1 MCMGYIKGVGRN
13 QARIVT
19 LGSMVAADSP
29 ARLVDAFVDS
39 LDMAALGFAPPAAEG
54 RPAYDPRS
62 VLKLYVLGYRKGVR
76 SSRRLAAA
84 CRENLEAMWLVSGV
98 EPDFRTVSDFRK
110 GHAGSLR
117 EVFHEFNRRLSGAVS
132 WGFCSVD
139 GSKFAAS
146 NSRMRN
152 FTAHKLDD
160 RIAWLDGHVEE
171 CLRRL
176 DAIDSMGEPG
186 EDDLLTRDVVEAK
199 LAEARERLARYE
211 SCRALMERDGLSQLS
226 LTDADARLMRSKN
239 GFAVAYNPQTAVD
252 SETHLIRD
260 LRVTN
265 APTDHGQLLP
275 TMSRVAE
282 EDGGVVEVTADKGYQ
297 SADDIAA
304 CLEAGILPHVIADD
318 GVDAYE
324 IELPHEPADDA
335 DPTSGDP
342 SEISRCLRA
351 GVVPDAYAGS
361 RERRGQ
367 AGQAQGR
374 GRGAGP
380 VRALRDARGDGCPRR
395 RGLLRARPHPQ
406 PGRVPRRRD
415 AAPEVGEE
423 VRRRALREQDGV
435 PPLPAPRPLPRG
447 QAGLQGGRLHQGPAG
462 EAVPALARCRGH
474 HAGQVGRRQVEV
486 PLRDLGGRRP
496 HARAGRQEGRAQD
509 GHIRA
514 PVRHDQARDGD
525 GPLPAARPGE
535 GRGRVLAHVPGLQH
549 RASDQPAGLRE
560 ADGPDGGGVLPRIF
574 LAALHSWYIPTGL
587 ASGGRAPAA
596 GIANCRNLVFGR
608 SGGYSYPFVEHNQS
622 ISEEEIARAWSF
634 FEDSRNADSKERS
647 NLTSG
652 GKNGSKRTIQE
663 LHKETAGYCAIDIC
677 ISRVEPVSPDYRF
690 VRANQAWQSSCI
702 QTSQTR
708 NE

>member
-1 MCMGYIKGVGRN
+1 MCMGYIKGVDRN

-19 LGSMVAADSP
+19 LDSMVAADSP

-62 VLKLYVLGYRKGVR
+62 MLKLYVWGYRKGVR

-171 CLRRL
+171 YLRRL
-176 DAIDSMGEPG
+176 DAIDSMEEPG

-211 SCRALMERDGLSQLS
+211 GHRALMERNGLSQLS
-226 LTDADARLMRSKN
+226 LTDSDADARLTRSEN

-260 LRVTN
+260 FRVTN

-297 SADDIAA
+297 SAADMAA

-361 RERRGQ
+361 VSAE
-367 AGQAQGR
+367 
-374 GRGAGP
+374 
-380 VRALRDARGDGCPRR
+380 VR
-395 RGLLRARPHPQ
+395 Q
-406 PGRVPRRRD
+406 
-415 AAPEVGEE
+415 
-423 VRRRALREQDGV
+423 VRRRVVDEGPDPREPYGTPEEMAARAAEGYFVRD
-435 PPLPAPRPLPRG
+435 P
-447 QAGLQGGRLHQGPAG
+447 GRNLVVCPAG
-462 EAVPALARCRGH
+462 ETLRQKSVKRSGAVRYANKTACRRCPHRG
-474 HAGQVGRRQVEV
+474 RC
-486 PLRDLGGRRP
+486 LGGRQDFKEVDFTKDRLEKPCRP
-496 HARAGRQEGRAQD
+496 WHDAAGTKPDRSGVAKGRCHYETSGVVVLTLVPD
-509 GHIRA
+509 
-514 PVRHDQARDGD
+514 VRK
-525 GPLPAARPGE
+525 
-535 GRGRVLAHVPGLQH
+535 
-549 RASDQPAGLRE
+549 
-560 ADGPDGGGVLPRIF
+560 
-574 LAALHSWYIPTGL
+574 AALRMG
-587 ASGGRAPAA
+587 
-596 GIANCRNLVFGR
+596 
-608 SGGYSYPFVEHNQS
+608 
-622 ISEEEIARAWSF
+622 ISEHPFGTIKRAMGMDHFLLRGLEKVEAEFSLMCLGYNIARATNLLG
-634 FEDSRNADSKERS
+634 FERLMALMEGASSHAFSWLRCTLGIFRRAWRPAAARRRRV
-647 NLTSG
+647 L
-652 GKNGSKRTIQE
+652 
-663 LHKETAGYCAIDIC
+663 LTAGI
-677 ISRVEPVSPDYRF
+677 
-690 VRANQAWQSSCI
+690 
-702 QTSQTR
+702 
-708 NE
+708 